1 MRLLTFIL
9 LFVIIAPQIA
19 FAANPCIVGPDSNI
33 GRCVTQIYQW
43 ALAVSA
49 ILAMLMVVV
58 GGYLVM
64 TAGGS
69 AQQSEKG
76 KHYVLSA
83 IVGMG
88 LLFGTYLILNTIN
101 PDLVQFRDFSTEPPS
116 ATQTPSG
123 VRQPLQNTQNP
134 AQFPPTQAPSITPN
148 NPSQSVP
155 R

>member
-1 MRLLTFIL
+1 MRILIFI
-9 LFVIIAPQIA
+9 FIISLIVPQLA
-19 FAANPCIVGPDSNI
+19 LAANPCVGSVNNEPNPDANI
-33 GRCVTQIYQW
+33 GKCVTQIYKW

-49 ILAMLMVVV
+49 ILAMMIMVL

-76 KHYVLSA
+76 KNYVLSA

-101 PDLVQFRDFSTEPPS
+101 PDLVKFRDFGTEPP
-116 ATQTPSG
+116 G
-123 VRQPLQNTQNP
+123 VG
-134 AQFPPTQAPSITPN
+134 APGPGVN
-148 NPSQSVP
+148 
-155 R
+155 